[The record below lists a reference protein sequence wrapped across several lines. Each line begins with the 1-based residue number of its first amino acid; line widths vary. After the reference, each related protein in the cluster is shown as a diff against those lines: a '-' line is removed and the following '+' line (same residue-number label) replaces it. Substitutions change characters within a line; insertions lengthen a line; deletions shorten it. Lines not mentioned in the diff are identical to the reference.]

1 MYTILIVDD
10 EANLLEVLA
19 VALENM
25 GYGTVTAE
33 TAEEALAV
41 LEERE
46 VHLVLSDLR
55 LPGLSGRELMEKVKA
70 ANPDLPVVIM
80 TAYASLKEA
89 VEIIK
94 EGAFDY
100 TVKPFELDAL
110 EATIASA
117 LRYYA
122 LGRDNRDL
130 REQLQTASAG
140 QFVGQSPAY
149 LALLRNVREVSAS
162 SANVLI
168 TGESGTGKEVVAKAI
183 HYGGPRA
190 KAPLVT
196 INCAAIPEQLLE
208 SELFGH
214 ARGAFTGA
222 TSNRKGRFAQADG
235 GTLFLD
241 EIGDMPLALQA
252 KILRC
257 IQEKAIE
264 PVGSNTTQKVDVRII
279 AATNQNLVEAIE
291 KGKFRRD
298 LYYRLNVY
306 PIIMPSLRERKED
319 IPLLAEHF
327 ALRAAGEM
335 GKVPVTFTEAALEIL
350 KNHTWPGNI
359 RELENCIERLTIIA
373 SGTAI
378 TPERLASCAVP
389 GGGDASRPSAPG
401 SAFPLDLDRQLAET
415 ERDLILR
422 ALEETGGV
430 QVKAAELL
438 NISERSMWHRIKK
451 LGINITTVAASE
463 LYESLQRGVIDG
475 GEFSTP
481 CSDDSLKLQEVAKYW
496 CSPAWYQSG
505 GVNGVMINKDAW
517 NQLPEEYQNAI
528 QMAAEICTS
537 EQLSR
542 YLWMDFDSTKKMLE
556 EDGCVVT
563 KMNQDDWNTIR
574 ETCRQVYEEEAAKN
588 ENFNMVYSS
597 MQDYREHADTYRAM
611 LGDYGWGFNYDESE
625 K

>member
-1 MYTILIVDD
+1 MARILIIDD
-10 EANLLEVLA
+10 EEPIRFSLRGILEDEGYEVLEA
-19 VALENM
+19 A
-25 GYGTVTAE
+25 
-33 TAEEALAV
+33 TAEEG
-41 LEERE
+41 LEVAEAERPD
-46 VHLVLSDLR
+46 LVFLDIW
-55 LPGLSGRELMEKVKA
+55 LPGMDGLTAQARLKG
-70 ANPDLPVVIM
+70 NHPDLPVVMISGHGTIE
-80 TAYASLKEA
+80 TAVSAIQQGAYDFIEKPLSLEKVVIVA
-89 VEIIK
+89 
-94 EGAFDY
+94 AR
-100 TVKPFELDAL
+100 AL
-110 EATIASA
+110 EAGS
-117 LRYYA
+117 LR
-122 LGRDNRDL
+122 RENQVL
-130 REQLQTASAG
+130 RTVLPEQDELI
-140 QFVGQSPAY
+140 GQSPVMLKFQEL
-149 LALLRNVREVSAS
+149 LARVAPTDVWVLL
-162 SANVLI
+162 
-168 TGESGTGKEVVAKAI
+168 TGENGTGKELAA
-183 HYGGPRA
+183 RA
-190 KAPLVT
+190 LHAGSRRADAPMIAV
-196 INCAAIPEQLLE
+196 NCAAIPEELIE

-214 ARGAFTGA
+214 EKGAFTSA
-222 TSNRKGRFAQADG
+222 DQARAGRFEMANN

-350 KNHTWPGNI
+350 KNHTWPGDI

-451 LGINITTVAASE
+451 LGINI
-463 LYESLQRGVIDG
+463 
-475 GEFSTP
+475 
-481 CSDDSLKLQEVAKYW
+481 
-496 CSPAWYQSG
+496 
-505 GVNGVMINKDAW
+505 INKK
-517 NQLPEEYQNAI
+517 EMI
-528 QMAAEICTS
+528 
-537 EQLSR
+537 
-542 YLWMDFDSTKKMLE
+542 
-556 EDGCVVT
+556 
-563 KMNQDDWNTIR
+563 
-574 ETCRQVYEEEAAKN
+574 
-588 ENFNMVYSS
+588 
-597 MQDYREHADTYRAM
+597 
-611 LGDYGWGFNYDESE
+611 
-625 K
+625 

>member
-168 TGESGTGKEVVAKAI
+168 TGESGTGKELVARAI
-183 HYGGPRA
+183 HFSSPRSQE
-190 KAPLVT
+190 PFVSV
-196 INCAAIPEQLLE
+196 NCMALNPGVLE

-214 ARGAFTGA
+214 EKGSFTGA
-222 TSNRKGRFAQADG
+222 VAMRRGRFEQASG

-241 EIGDMPLALQA
+241 EVGELTPELQV
-252 KILRC
+252 KLLRVL
-257 IQEKAIE
+257 QERRFERVGGSEEIE
-264 PVGSNTTQKVDVRII
+264 VDIRIV
-279 AATNQNLVEAIE
+279 AATNKDLMPLVQA
-291 KGKFRRD
+291 GTFRED
-298 LYYRLNVY
+298 LYYRLNVVHI
-306 PIIMPSLRERKED
+306 PIPPLRERRED
-319 IPLLAEHF
+319 IPLLVAHF
-327 ALRAAGEM
+327 AEKAAKENGIPP
-335 GKVPVTFTEAALEIL
+335 KTFSTEAL
-350 KNHTWPGNI
+350 NHLSGYEWPGNI
-359 RELENCIERLTIIA
+359 RQLQNVVERCLV
-373 SGTAI
+373 
-378 TPERLASCAVP
+378 LVP
-389 GGGDASRPSAPG
+389 GDVITLEDLPAEIRDEEAQFKSAVDLLPVQ
-401 SAFPLDLDRQLAET
+401 LDLADTL
-415 ERDLILR
+415 ERIEAALIRR
-422 ALEETGGV
+422 ALVRADFV
-430 QVKAAELL
+430 QAKAAELL
-438 NISERSMWHRIKK
+438 GISKSLMQYKLKK
-451 LGINITTVAASE
+451 YSIT
-463 LYESLQRGVIDG
+463 G
-475 GEFSTP
+475 
-481 CSDDSLKLQEVAKYW
+481 
-496 CSPAWYQSG
+496 
-505 GVNGVMINKDAW
+505 
-517 NQLPEEYQNAI
+517 
-528 QMAAEICTS
+528 
-537 EQLSR
+537 
-542 YLWMDFDSTKKMLE
+542 
-556 EDGCVVT
+556 
-563 KMNQDDWNTIR
+563 
-574 ETCRQVYEEEAAKN
+574 
-588 ENFNMVYSS
+588 
-597 MQDYREHADTYRAM
+597 H
-611 LGDYGWGFNYDESE
+611 
-625 K
+625 

>member
-168 TGESGTGKEVVAKAI
+168 TGESGTGKELVARAI
-183 HYGGPRA
+183 HFSSPRSQE
-190 KAPLVT
+190 PFVSV
-196 INCAAIPEQLLE
+196 NCMALNPGVLE

-214 ARGAFTGA
+214 EKGSFTGA
-222 TSNRKGRFAQADG
+222 VALRRGRFEQASG

-241 EIGDMPLALQA
+241 EVGELTPELQV
-252 KILRC
+252 KLLRVL
-257 IQEKAIE
+257 QERRFERVGGSEEIE
-264 PVGSNTTQKVDVRII
+264 VDIRIV
-279 AATNQNLVEAIE
+279 AATNKDLMPLVQA
-291 KGKFRRD
+291 GTFRED
-298 LYYRLNVY
+298 LYYRLNVVHI
-306 PIIMPSLRERKED
+306 PIPPLRERRED
-319 IPLLAEHF
+319 IPLLVAHF
-327 ALRAAGEM
+327 AEKAAKENGIPP
-335 GKVPVTFTEAALEIL
+335 KTFSTEAL
-350 KNHTWPGNI
+350 NHLSGYEWPGNI
-359 RELENCIERLTIIA
+359 RQLQNVVERCLV
-373 SGTAI
+373 
-378 TPERLASCAVP
+378 LVP
-389 GGGDASRPSAPG
+389 GDVITLEDLPAEIRDEEAQFKSAVDLLPVQ
-401 SAFPLDLDRQLAET
+401 LDLADTL
-415 ERDLILR
+415 ERIEAALIRR
-422 ALEETGGV
+422 ALVRADFV
-430 QVKAAELL
+430 QAKAAELL
-438 NISERSMWHRIKK
+438 GISKSLMQYKLKK
-451 LGINITTVAASE
+451 YSIT
-463 LYESLQRGVIDG
+463 G
-475 GEFSTP
+475 
-481 CSDDSLKLQEVAKYW
+481 
-496 CSPAWYQSG
+496 
-505 GVNGVMINKDAW
+505 
-517 NQLPEEYQNAI
+517 
-528 QMAAEICTS
+528 
-537 EQLSR
+537 
-542 YLWMDFDSTKKMLE
+542 
-556 EDGCVVT
+556 
-563 KMNQDDWNTIR
+563 
-574 ETCRQVYEEEAAKN
+574 
-588 ENFNMVYSS
+588 
-597 MQDYREHADTYRAM
+597 H
-611 LGDYGWGFNYDESE
+611 
-625 K
+625 

>member
-80 TAYASLKEA
+80 TAYASRKEA

-241 EIGDMPLALQA
+241 EIGDMSLKTQA
-252 KILRC
+252 KILR
-257 IQEKAIE
+257 ILQEQSFE
-264 PVGSNTTQKVDVRII
+264 RVGGTRTIKVDVRVI
-279 AATNQNLVEAIE
+279 AATNKNLEEAIAA
-291 KGKFRRD
+291 GTFRED
-298 LYYRLNVY
+298 LYYRINPMTLNL
-306 PIIMPSLRERKED
+306 PPLSERVED
-319 IPLLAEHF
+319 IPLIVRDVLNRMGGEGVRCTESAMN
-327 ALRAAGEM
+327 ALMRY
-335 GKVPVTFTEAALEIL
+335 P
-350 KNHTWPGNI
+350 WPGNI
-359 RELENCIERLTIIA
+359 RELRNVLIRALSLCQDNQITLTDLPSELRQQAVAESAGTDGKLQSVVKNSEAQTIILA
-373 SGTAI
+373 LGDHHWNVAKTA
-378 TPERLASCAVP
+378 
-389 GGGDASRPSAPG
+389 
-401 SAFPLDLDRQLAET
+401 
-415 ERDLILR
+415 R
-422 ALEETGGV
+422 ALG
-430 QVKAAELL
+430 
-438 NISERSMWHRIKK
+438 ISRASMYEKMRKFSIK
-451 LGINITTVAASE
+451 
-463 LYESLQRGVIDG
+463 R
-475 GEFSTP
+475 P
-481 CSDDSLKLQEVAKYW
+481 
-496 CSPAWYQSG
+496 P
-505 GVNGVMINKDAW
+505 NG
-517 NQLPEEYQNAI
+517 
-528 QMAAEICTS
+528 
-537 EQLSR
+537 
-542 YLWMDFDSTKKMLE
+542 F
-556 EDGCVVT
+556 
-563 KMNQDDWNTIR
+563 
-574 ETCRQVYEEEAAKN
+574 
-588 ENFNMVYSS
+588 
-597 MQDYREHADTYRAM
+597 
-611 LGDYGWGFNYDESE
+611 
-625 K
+625 

>member
-168 TGESGTGKEVVAKAI
+168 TGESGTGKEG
-183 HYGGPRA
+183 HPLRRPEGQSPPRNHQLRRHPRT
-190 KAPLVT
+190 APRKRAVRPRQRRVHGRHQQPQGALRTGRRRHAVPRR
-196 INCAAIPEQLLE
+196 NR
-208 SELFGH
+208 GH
-214 ARGAFTGA
+214 A
-222 TSNRKGRFAQADG
+222 
-235 GTLFLD
+235 
-241 EIGDMPLALQA
+241 
-252 KILRC
+252 
-257 IQEKAIE
+257 
-264 PVGSNTTQKVDVRII
+264 
-279 AATNQNLVEAIE
+279 
-291 KGKFRRD
+291 
-298 LYYRLNVY
+298 
-306 PIIMPSLRERKED
+306 
-319 IPLLAEHF
+319 
-327 ALRAAGEM
+327 AG
-335 GKVPVTFTEAALEIL
+335 
-350 KNHTWPGNI
+350 
-359 RELENCIERLTIIA
+359 
-373 SGTAI
+373 
-378 TPERLASCAVP
+378 
-389 GGGDASRPSAPG
+389 APG
-401 SAFPLDLDRQLAET
+401 EDP
-415 ERDLILR
+415 
-422 ALEETGGV
+422 AL
-430 QVKAAELL
+430 
-438 NISERSMWHRIKK
+438 HP
-451 LGINITTVAASE
+451 
-463 LYESLQRGVIDG
+463 
-475 GEFSTP
+475 GE
-481 CSDDSLKLQEVAKYW
+481 
-496 CSPAWYQSG
+496 G
-505 GVNGVMINKDAW
+505 
-517 NQLPEEYQNAI
+517 
-528 QMAAEICTS
+528 
-537 EQLSR
+537 
-542 YLWMDFDSTKKMLE
+542 
-556 EDGCVVT
+556 
-563 KMNQDDWNTIR
+563 
-574 ETCRQVYEEEAAKN
+574 
-588 ENFNMVYSS
+588 
-597 MQDYREHADTYRAM
+597 H
-611 LGDYGWGFNYDESE
+611 
-625 K
+625 

>member
-208 SELFGH
+208 SELFGYVK
-214 ARGAFTGA
+214 GAFTGA
-222 TSNRKGRFAQADG
+222 ERERKGLIDQANDSI
-235 GTLFLD
+235 LFLD
-241 EIGDMPLALQA
+241 EIHRLSPEG
-252 KILRC
+252 
-257 IQEKAIE
+257 QEKLFLLMDQGTYSRLGQTEQEHHANVLII
-264 PVGSNTTQKVDVRII
+264 GATTENPSEVMLHTFLRRMTAQI
-279 AATNQNLVEAIE
+279 AL
-291 KGKFRRD
+291 
-298 LYYRLNVY
+298 
-306 PIIMPSLRERKED
+306 PSLRERTIYERLQLVIFFLWKESKNIRLRISIHSTVFNALCSYECSANIGQLSSD
-319 IPLLAEHF
+319 IKLACANAYFDYLSAVSPSMHVQLRHLTEQVRNGLYTIPTANNKLLDS
-327 ALRAAGEM
+327 
-335 GKVPVTFTEAALEIL
+335 IL
-350 KNHTWPGNI
+350 KNEQMTIDGACFFEQNLQNCI
-359 RELENCIERLTIIA
+359 REHDDIWFSA
-373 SGTAI
+373 SI
-378 TPERLASCAVP
+378 S
-389 GGGDASRPSAPG
+389 SA
-401 SAFPLDLDRQLAET
+401 
-415 ERDLILR
+415 
-422 ALEETGGV
+422 
-430 QVKAAELL
+430 
-438 NISERSMWHRIKK
+438 
-451 LGINITTVAASE
+451 
-463 LYESLQRGVIDG
+463 
-475 GEFSTP
+475 
-481 CSDDSLKLQEVAKYW
+481 
-496 CSPAWYQSG
+496 
-505 GVNGVMINKDAW
+505 NG
-517 NQLPEEYQNAI
+517 
-528 QMAAEICTS
+528 
-537 EQLSR
+537 
-542 YLWMDFDSTKKMLE
+542 
-556 EDGCVVT
+556 
-563 KMNQDDWNTIR
+563 
-574 ETCRQVYEEEAAKN
+574 
-588 ENFNMVYSS
+588 
-597 MQDYREHADTYRAM
+597 
-611 LGDYGWGFNYDESE
+611 
-625 K
+625 